1 MSALPHQRVG
11 SPAGRQAL
19 VLHGILG
26 TKTNWRT
33 VIRKVAE
40 RAPQWGF
47 VLPDLRNH
55 GDAQGIAGPHTLDAA
70 ARDLDALGGPF
81 DAVIGHSYGGKVAL
95 AWAATTPVAPSLV
108 VTVDSN
114 PGPRPDRRGA
124 EGTTLL
130 VDALATMGGPF
141 PTREAFTAALVAKGF
156 ARDLAAWVAMNVA
169 ARDGAWRLRTDVTAI
184 RAMLDDYFARDL
196 WPVVESPRDH
206 TRVLAIVGG
215 TSSSLDAGD
224 RARLTRAAARCE
236 RVRVAVVEGAGHWVH
251 VDAPEETV
259 TLLAEALA
267 GV

>member
-130 VDALATMGGPF
+130 VDALAAMGGPF

-206 TRVLAIVGG
+206 TRVLAIVG
-215 TSSSLDAGD
+215 TSSSSTRAT
-224 RARLTRAAARCE
+224 ARLTRAAARCE